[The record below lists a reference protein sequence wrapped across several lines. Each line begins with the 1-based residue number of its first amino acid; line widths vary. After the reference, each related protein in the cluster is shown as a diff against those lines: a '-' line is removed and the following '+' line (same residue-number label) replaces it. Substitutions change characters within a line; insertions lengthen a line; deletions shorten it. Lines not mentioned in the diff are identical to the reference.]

1 MSGEHVLGV
10 RERDA
15 RAAGLAGIESVTVD
29 EGRTRL
35 AVSLFGPVP
44 EELVPA
50 NFRIDGGVVA
60 RDLRVVS
67 VETDPGRGDDAE
79 GEPPGRVLL
88 RVDRPGDVSAYRLS
102 VVRTDAFGRPGT
114 EPPEGFDPFFASAG
128 FTFGQDC
135 PATVDCRPDP
145 CPPGVFPEPV
155 IDYLAKDYAGLRR
168 ALLERLALTLP
179 AWGERHAAD
188 MTVALVELLAY
199 AGDQLS
205 YEQDAVAAEAYLDTA
220 RLRTSVRRHVR
231 LVDYPMH
238 DGCAARA
245 FVCLSCDARTTLPAG
260 TFRFRAGGQVFE
272 PVRAEP
278 VTVRPAHGRIGLW
291 SWGEHEYSLPAG
303 TTSAALRDGEGEH
316 RLSLRAGDVVVF
328 EEVLGAA
335 TGLPADA
342 DRGHRQAV
350 RLVAVRRG
358 VDRLYGQRLLE
369 VEWDAEDALA
379 FPLRVRAVGGPR
391 CVPLDVAVA
400 RGNTVLVE
408 HGASRTWC
416 GAQPE
421 RVTRPARPPGAAGCP
436 CPPESGC
443 ADPGGPAALP
453 AYPPTED
460 RFEPRVPGDGAAAP
474 VTWSVPFPL
483 PPDIARAQARR
494 LDGIP
499 GRARE
504 RLLDLLRSAEGGH
517 RPDGAAL
524 AWLTT
529 VFGAAALRRPPL
541 ATEPVA
547 ALRTLVARF
556 EELLERKLARLRELA
571 RRARAGYVLR
581 AADEGWEIGQGWG
594 AAEGGALDPEL
605 PVFHG
610 PAARALA
617 PDPRAAL
624 PVVEVRSDD
633 GGDSGDDSGE
643 GAAGPAWLPRRDL
656 LDCGPA
662 DRCFVGELDDDGVL
676 VLRFGDGHHGAVP
689 APGSALA
696 LRYRLGNG
704 TAGNVGAE
712 AIDTVELCGVTGVTV
727 RVRNPL
733 PATGGADPEPLAE
746 VRRRAPGEALRR
758 LLRAVTEAD
767 YAALAGEVPGV
778 QGAGARLRWTGS
790 WYEAQVA
797 VDALGT
803 DVAPEALLDG
813 VRERLHRVRRIGHE
827 VRVGPARQVPL
838 RLALCVEAEPSAVA
852 GHVRAALARVLGH
865 GRTADGAPAFFHP
878 DALTFGTP
886 VRVSRIVAVA
896 AAVPGV
902 LSVSVTALERLF
914 EPSPDALREGVLPL
928 GPDEIARL
936 DGDPARPGNGVL
948 ELRIGGGR

>member
-29 EGRTRL
+29 ESRTRL
-35 AVSLFGPVP
+35 AVAFFGPVP
-44 EELVPA
+44 GELGPA
-50 NFRIDGGVVA
+50 NFRVEGGVAA

-67 VETDPGRGDDAE
+67 VEGYPGRGEDAE

-88 RVDRPGDVSAYRLS
+88 RVDRPGDVSTYRLR
-102 VVRTDAFGRPGT
+102 VVRTDAAGRPGT
-114 EPPEGFDPFFASAG
+114 ESPEGFDPFFASAG

-135 PATVDCRPDP
+135 PATVDCRPAP
-145 CPPGVFPEPV
+145 CPPGTFPEPV

-168 ALLERLALTLP
+168 LLLERLALTLP
-179 AWGERHAAD
+179 GWGERHAAD

-220 RLRTSVRRHVR
+220 RLRTSLRRHVR

-245 FVCLSCDARTTLPAG
+245 FVCLSSDARATLPAG

-272 PVRAEP
+272 PVRAQP
-278 VTVRPAHGRIGLW
+278 VTVRPEHGRIGLW

-303 TTSAALRDGEGEH
+303 ATSAALRDGEGEH

-350 RLVAVRRG
+350 RLVAVRRR

-369 VEWDAEDALA
+369 VEWDAQDALA

-391 CVPLDVAVA
+391 CVPLEVAVA

-416 GAQPE
+416 GAGPE
-421 RVTRPARPPGAAGCP
+421 RVTRPARPPGAEGCP
-436 CPPESGC
+436 CPPEYGC
-443 ADPGGPAALP
+443 ADADGPAALP
-453 AYPPTED
+453 AYPPAAD
-460 RFEPRVPGDGAAAP
+460 RFEPRVPGDGASAP
-474 VTWSVPFPL
+474 VTWSVPFPS
-483 PPDIARAQARR
+483 PANVARAQARR

-504 RLLDLLRSAEGGH
+504 RLLELLRSAEGGH
-517 RPDGAAL
+517 LPDGADL

-529 VFGAAALRRPPL
+529 VFGAAALRRLPL
-541 ATEPVA
+541 ATDPVA

-556 EELLERKLARLRELA
+556 DELLGRKLARLRELA

-581 AADEGWEIGQGWG
+581 AADEGWETGQGWG

-610 PAARALA
+610 PAAWALA

-624 PVVEVRSDD
+624 PVVEVRAD
-633 GGDSGDDSGE
+633 GGEDS
-643 GAAGPAWLPRRDL
+643 AGPPWLPRRDL

-662 DRCFVGELDDDGVL
+662 DRCFVGELDDDGL
-676 VLRFGDGHHGAVP
+676 LGLRFGDGRHGAAP
-689 APGSALA
+689 APGSVVE

-733 PATGGADPEPLAE
+733 PATGGTDPEPLAE
-746 VRRRAPGEALRR
+746 VRRRAPGEAVRR

-767 YAALAGEVPGV
+767 YAALAAEVPGV

-790 WYEAQVA
+790 WYEACVA

-803 DVAPEALLDG
+803 DHAPEALLDG

-838 RLALCVEAEPSAVA
+838 RLALCVLAEPSAVA
-852 GHVRAALARVLGH
+852 GHVREAVARVLGR

-886 VRVSRIVAVA
+886 VRVSRIVAAV

-914 EPSPDALREGVLPL
+914 EPSPDALREGVLRL